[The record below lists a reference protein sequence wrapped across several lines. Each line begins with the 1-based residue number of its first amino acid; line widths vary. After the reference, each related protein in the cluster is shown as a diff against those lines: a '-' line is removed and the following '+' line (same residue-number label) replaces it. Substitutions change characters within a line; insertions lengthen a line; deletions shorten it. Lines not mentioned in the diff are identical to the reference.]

1 MNFIDLFSGAG
12 GLSEGF
18 INGGFNPIAH
28 VEMNPEACNT
38 LKTRSVFHHLKKI
51 NKLNIYYDYL
61 KGNINREKLWSSV
74 PEDIINSVINIEISK
89 RTLPE
94 IFDKIDNI
102 SKGEKIDLIVGG
114 PPCQAYSIVGRA
126 RDPNGMK
133 DDPRNN
139 LYQHYVS
146 FLKRYDP
153 KMFVFENVP
162 GILSANNGVFLKRI
176 FGAISRAGYEIKM
189 PPEKYLNARDF
200 NVLQDRKRVILVGWK
215 KGMNMEYPEFLKKP
229 LKYTI
234 GESLFSDLPELL
246 QGEGTLGTVNYKKEA
261 TAYLKET
268 QIRNGLDF
276 TTQHVARPNNEVDL
290 EIYRI
295 AVNKL
300 LVDGK
305 KLKYSELPKR
315 LIKHKNTTSFL
326 NRFNVINPKSVSNTI
341 VAHISSDGHYFI
353 HPDINQNRSISVREA
368 ARIQSFPDDFFFE
381 GSRTAVFK
389 QIGNAVPPLMAKVIA
404 EKLKETLTS
413 IDGPI

>member
-94 IFDKIDNI
+94 IFDKIDDI

-139 LYQHYVS
+139 LYRHYVS

-162 GILSANNGVFLKRI
+162 GILSANNGVFLK
-176 FGAISRAGYEIKM
+176 
-189 PPEKYLNARDF
+189 
-200 NVLQDRKRVILVGWK
+200 
-215 KGMNMEYPEFLKKP
+215 
-229 LKYTI
+229 
-234 GESLFSDLPELL
+234 ESLE
-246 QGEGTLGTVNYKKEA
+246 Q
-261 TAYLKET
+261 
-268 QIRNGLDF
+268 
-276 TTQHVARPNNEVDL
+276 
-290 EIYRI
+290 
-295 AVNKL
+295 
-300 LVDGK
+300 
-305 KLKYSELPKR
+305 
-315 LIKHKNTTSFL
+315 
-326 NRFNVINPKSVSNTI
+326 SVGR
-341 VAHISSDGHYFI
+341 DM
-353 HPDINQNRSISVREA
+353 
-368 ARIQSFPDDFFFE
+368 
-381 GSRTAVFK
+381 K
-389 QIGNAVPPLMAKVIA
+389 
-404 EKLKETLTS
+404 
-413 IDGPI
+413 